1 MHTPTLSTTRPAR
14 PHSEPSKRSNRPSV
28 KAAASVFIPDAMI
41 EATLGAPRRPGPDL
55 GAMLAR
61 RALYCLT
68 ESARTGHAFVF
79 ASCDAIATAFA
90 TREPLGVLDSEM
102 KRSGMGRSTLE
113 KHRAAFLARVADV
126 APGGRYRVRR
136 GTGPTPRFY
145 AMDPQVADDL
155 LYRCSNRTLRALL
168 LALRSLSAAA
178 AADQTQVLA
187 ITRACIRRSGQS
199 LAGFCRAIREARILG
214 LVDDNR
220 PGDKL
225 DPATIAEG
233 ETPRYPPRVIYL
245 TSKVV
250 PLSKGQ
256 IVSRPTK
263 TVPGK
268 TGSPANGGQPPL
280 SNPHNG
286 TRSDLSLVLPSVEQ
300 VESYPSTTAQQ
311 DSAELA
317 EAARHVETGTPP
329 MGTVDPTPQ
338 AASVTRRVDS
348 TRLRQGTHR
357 APDFA
362 AVRAI
367 LIEADVPGGST
378 ATDRACEAIADALGT
393 VGELRRLLAG
403 GKLGLDK
410 ADRPVNYLAQVCRD
424 EGPAMLARQW
434 PGSFLYQ
441 FATARQTTPAAIDQA
456 AKRAAYLASP
466 EGQQAERQKAA
477 VEYVRR
483 VKLAHPYDTNAQ
495 RAAAA
500 ALRETGLD
508 EAAEAVIHGANAQD
522 DHDRYAALRPA
533 WEWPEFKSAAYA
545 ALGAQSAIEWTK
557 ALAIKWRGIG
567 DAVLVCP
574 DHTHGKLLA
583 ELPALRLDRLATV
596 AADARALPSSDSY
609 SLAKFAQ
616 SLHGP
621 NTMLVTLAQ
630 QLADDTGHSWTIEI
644 QAPDG
649 TRCARITA
657 HPETPDYAQSRPVQ
671 HRPPDSAASAGTATA
686 RGERASP
693 RHDGRAGSD
702 QRAEPQG
709 RGGRDDGRGGAADV
723 LAPPPRN
730 RRGNGSGRA
739 AGARDGNGL
748 LAAQD
753 PDRREPL
760 DPTPTGE
767 PDHASSTAHPAR
779 DDDRRQDHRA
789 ELDRAEPEL
798 DELDRLSGGHR
809 LSIQPQHG
817 PIQPHRGPER
827 LGNEPS
833 IGPRNDAR
841 RWLAEAAAK
850 GSSTAAS
857 VLAALIRKSK
867 PH

>member
-1 MHTPTLSTTRPAR
+1 MHTPTLSTTRPTR

-61 RALYCLT
+61 RALYVLT

-113 KHRAAFLARVADV
+113 KHRRAFLARVADV

-145 AMDPQVADDL
+145 AIDAQVADDL
-155 LYRCSNRTLRALL
+155 LYRCSNRTLRTLL

-178 AADQTQVLA
+178 AADRTEVLA

-214 LVDDNR
+214 LIDDNR
-220 PGDKL
+220 PGEKL
-225 DPATIAEG
+225 DPQTIAEG
-233 ETPRYPPRVIYL
+233 EAPRYPPRVIYL
-245 TSKVV
+245 TSKLV
-250 PLSKGQ
+250 PLTKGQ
-256 IVSRPTK
+256 IVSRPVK
-263 TVPGK
+263 TVSGK
-268 TGSPANGGQPPL
+268 TASPANGATPPL

-286 TRSDLSLVLPSVEQ
+286 TRSDLSLSLPSVGK
-300 VESYPSTTAQQ
+300 VEVYPSTTAQQ

-317 EAARHVETGTPP
+317 EAARHVETGAPP

-357 APDFA
+357 SPDFA

-367 LIEADVPGGST
+367 LVEADVPGGST

-393 VGELRRLLAG
+393 VGELRRLIAG

-424 EGPAMLARQW
+424 EGPAMLARAW
-434 PGSFLYQ
+434 HGSNLYR
-441 FATARQTTPAAIDQA
+441 FGNDRPPTPRAIELAAAALDHA
-456 AKRAAYLASP
+456 AKRDAYLASP
-466 EGQQAERQKAA
+466 EGQQAERQRAA

-483 VKLAHPYDTNAQ
+483 VKVAHPDDTNAQ

-508 EAAEAVIHGANAQD
+508 EAAEAVIDAANAQD
-522 DHDRYAALRPA
+522 AHARYAAMPA
-533 WEWPEFKSAAYA
+533 AWASWPEFKAA
-545 ALGAQSAIEWTK
+545 ALGALPPADAIAETK
-557 ALAIKWRGIG
+557 AIAVKWRGVG
-567 DAVLVCP
+567 DAVLVAP
-574 DHTHGKLLA
+574 DQAQAEWLA
-583 ELPALRLDRLATV
+583 ETPPANARDAAGRPVTASILARV
-596 AADARALPSSDSY
+596 AQR
-609 SLAKFAQ
+609 
-616 SLHGP
+616 
-621 NTMLVTLAQ
+621 
-630 QLADDTGHSWTIEI
+630 LADDSGHTWHFEI

-657 HPETPDYAQSRPVQ
+657 HPETPDHEHRPVQ

-693 RHDGRAGSD
+693 RHDGRASGD
-702 QRAEPQG
+702 QRPEPQG

-730 RRGNGSGRA
+730 RRGDGPERARA
-739 AGARDGNGL
+739 ARDSNGL
-748 LAAQD
+748 LAAQA
-753 PDRREPL
+753 PDRREPIL

-767 PDHASSTAHPAR
+767 PNHASSPAHPAR

-789 ELDRAEPEL
+789 ELDRAE
-798 DELDRLSGGHR
+798 LDRAEHDQRGGHR
-809 LSIQPQHG
+809 LSIQPHHV
-817 PIQPHRGPER
+817 PDRARPRDQPGVGAR
-827 LGNEPS
+827 S
-833 IGPRNDAR
+833 DAR

-857 VLAALIRKSK
+857 VLAALTRKTK

>member
-1 MHTPTLSTTRPAR
+1 MHTQTISTPGTPRPQPRKIPRTA
-14 PHSEPSKRSNRPSV
+14 KG
-28 KAAASVFIPDAMI
+28 ASVFIPDAMI

-61 RALYCLT
+61 RALYVLT

-113 KHRAAFLARVADV
+113 KHRGAFLARVADV

-136 GTGPTPRFY
+136 GTGPNPRFY
-145 AMDPQVADDL
+145 ALDPQVADDL
-155 LYRCSNRTLRALL
+155 LYRCSNRTLRTLL

-178 AADQTQVLA
+178 AADQTEVLA

-214 LVDDNR
+214 LIDDNR
-220 PGDKL
+220 AGDKL

-245 TSKVV
+245 TSKLV

-263 TVPGK
+263 TVSGK
-268 TGSPANGGQPPL
+268 TVIPASGGQPPL

-300 VESYPSTTAQQ
+300 VESYPSTTAQP

-317 EAARHVETGTPP
+317 EAARHVETGTPS
-329 MGTVDPTPQ
+329 TSTSDPTPQ

-357 APDFA
+357 SPDFS

-367 LIEADVPGGST
+367 LVEADVPGGST

-424 EGPAMLARQW
+424 EGRAILDRQW
-434 PGSFLYQ
+434 AGSFLYR
-441 FATARQTTPAAIDQA
+441 FATARQTTPAALDQA

-483 VKLAHPYDTNAQ
+483 VRLAHPDDTNAQ

-508 EAAEAVIHGANAQD
+508 EAAAAVIDGANAQD
-522 DHDRYAALRPA
+522 DHARYAAMRPA
-533 WEWPEFKSAAYA
+533 WEWPEFKSAALA

-557 ALAIKWRGIG
+557 ALAIKWRGVG

-630 QLADDTGHSWTIEI
+630 QLAADTGHSWTIEI

-649 TRCARITA
+649 TRCARLTA
-657 HPETPDYAQSRPVQ
+657 NPKENPQHEQSRPIQ

-789 ELDRAEPEL
+789 ERELDRAE
-798 DELDRLSGGHR
+798 LDRAERGGHR
-809 LSIQPQHG
+809 LSIQPHHV
-817 PIQPHRGPER
+817 PDRADRARSRAQPGVGAR
-827 LGNEPS
+827 S
-833 IGPRNDAR
+833 DAR
-841 RWLAEAAAK
+841 RWLEEAAAK

-857 VLAALIRKSK
+857 VLATLNRKTK